1 MMDYGIGEQLTRAR
15 LSRNLTIEEAE
26 QGTRISGRFLQ
37 ALEREDFDKIP
48 APVFAKGFL
57 RSYSQFLGLNPQTIL
72 ALFPQSKNIKPFQ
85 SKIIIGEQKLIKHSF
100 TNPLTK
106 WQRSGT
112 PKIIGENKQT
122 NPLTNIRNAGAN
134 IILRRHIGKENLLKN
149 LFWRIILTSLL
160 LIILG
165 LGIYIALRENTESNL
180 GNYQPN
186 VSSVDNSPTAEAT
199 ISTSTIKV
207 SKGIVPDVIGQ
218 NASMAYV
225 AIEEAGFVVTT
236 MYDQNLNYPEGVV
249 FDQSP
254 PPGIELPPGRT
265 ITIMTSTGP

>member
-37 ALEREDFDKIP
+37 ALEREDFNKIP

-57 RSYSQFLGLNPQTIL
+57 RSYSQFLGLNPQTLL
-72 ALFPQSKNIKPFQ
+72 ALFPQSKDMELSQ
-85 SKIIIGEQKLIKHSF
+85 SKIIGEQKLPRHSLA
-100 TNPLTK
+100 NPLTK
-106 WQRSGT
+106 WKRSGN
-112 PKIIGENKQT
+112 PKIIGGNEQT
-122 NPLTNIRNAGAN
+122 NPLATITNAGAN

-149 LFWRIILTSLL
+149 LFGRIILTSLL
-160 LIILG
+160 LIIVG
-165 LGIYIALRENTESNL
+165 VGIYVALRENTGSDL

-186 VSSVDNSPTAEAT
+186 VSSADNSPAT
-199 ISTSTIKV
+199 KTTVSTITIKV
-207 SKGIVPDVIGQ
+207 SKGIIPDVIGQ
-218 NASMAYV
+218 DASMAYA

-236 MYDQNLNYPEGVV
+236 MYDHNLDYPDGIV

-254 PPGIELPPGRT
+254 PPGIELPAGRT